1 MFGAG
6 QMSQQTHRKSF
17 VWWWFP
23 LLLVVSLS
31 PVIPNWFTPGLPATH
46 EGYRYLLLSDWFA
59 DALASGVWY
68 PRWLPEMNGGFGYPQ
83 FVFYQPAYFFLN
95 ALVSLV
101 AEPLFLR
108 QLLTLSLIA
117 LLGGLGV
124 YLLARRFTSPGY
136 ALLLVFLFQAAPYVH
151 TNLFVRG
158 DLSEWMAQQLIPWP
172 IYFLLRYCDEWQSG
186 LLMRRMLHWL
196 GIVLG
201 TALLC
206 YCHPVALMFLPLLL
220 VCLGSGCLLQKRPL
234 PPIIIWGELAAAI
247 GLGLALS
254 APYWL
259 TVMQMKPQVNVAAVL
274 DGFVAAN
281 NTVGLQHL
289 LWGSLQNQSFRE
301 FLGLPFVIAALVGC
315 WRGRQ
320 HPFIFSAGLAY
331 LILIFL
337 ITPIADWFWR
347 IYPFSLLQ
355 FPWRLAVFAP
365 LLQVIGI
372 LGLVGGKESGLKQIN
387 RGWLA
392 AGFCLLALWSWH
404 GHFGFKPAEAPG
416 SPVRFDQHSLA
427 CLRNFAQAGQ
437 PGRYVTTLDAAEW
450 LPRSAAGIK
459 AVPARGTLLTGCEGT
474 QQAMAGL
481 AIQMGMPGLFDLNP
495 VLLQLL
501 EVDQE
506 GWTVQQNTDHSDFRL
521 DYQLDGATSA
531 VATINQL
538 YLPGWKVVVNK
549 VPINRDELE
558 KQLSP
563 DGRMRINLA
572 PGSWHLQA
580 WYEGPPGWRLRTG
593 LMVFFCCIV
602 AFYWAYRWSQRGKP
616 RDFN

>member
-6 QMSQQTHRKSF
+6 QMSQQAHRNGF

-31 PVIPNWFTPGLPATH
+31 PVIPNWLAPGLPATH

-158 DLSEWMAQQLIPWP
+158 DLSEWMVQQLIPWP

-186 LLMRRMLHWL
+186 LLHRRMLHWL
-196 GIVLG
+196 GIALG

-220 VCLGSGCLLQKRPL
+220 VCLGGGCLLKKRPL
-234 PPIIIWGELAAAI
+234 PPIIIWGEPAAAI

-254 APYWL
+254 SPYWL

-289 LWGSLQNQSFRE
+289 LWGSLQHQSFRE
-301 FLGLPFVIAALVGC
+301 FLGLPFVLATLLG
-315 WRGRQ
+315 WWHGRKQ
-320 HPFIFSAGLAY
+320 PFIFSAGVAY
-331 LILIFL
+331 LLLILL
-337 ITPIADWFWR
+337 ITPAGNWFWQL
-347 IYPFSLLQ
+347 YPFSLLQ

-365 LLQVIGI
+365 LLQII
-372 LGLVGGKESGLKQIN
+372 CMLGLLGVAGTGQARIG

-392 AGFCLLALWSWH
+392 GGVCLLALWSWH
-404 GHFGFKPAEAPG
+404 GHFGWKPAEPPG
-416 SPVRFDQHSLA
+416 SPVRFDQQALA
-427 CLRNFAQAGQ
+427 CLRNFAQTGS

-450 LPRSAAGIK
+450 LPRTAAGI
-459 AVPARGTLLTGCEGT
+459 VTTPARGGLSLDCGQT

-481 AIQMGMPGLFDLNP
+481 AITMGMPGLYDLQP
-495 VLLQLL
+495 EPRPLL
-501 EVDQE
+501 EVDQR
-506 GWTVQQNTDHSDFRL
+506 GWRVQPVPGSSGFRL
-521 DYQLDGATSA
+521 DYQLSGTVA
-531 VATINQL
+531 VNVTINQI
-538 YLPGWKVVVNK
+538 YLPGWMVTLNGL
-549 VPINRDELE
+549 PLSRSELE
-558 KQLSP
+558 RRLLP
-563 DGRMRINLA
+563 DGRMRLVLP
-572 PGSWHLQA
+572 PGTWQLQA
-580 WYEGPPGWRLRTG
+580 WYDGPPGWQSRNWL
-593 LMVFFCCIV
+593 IV
-602 AFYWAYRWSQRGKP
+602 ILCGFAAIYWSYRWKEEK
-616 RDFN
+616 